1 MLSAC
6 IWLHALAQGPD
17 GEYHDMDPNHP
28 HCGLVLLLN
37 AQTKRK
43 AAKAEWLCEN
53 HYDKKKKDVPWFRQS
68 CWTCVGELKPKLR
81 WAYGHTGLPTKDNPY
96 SALFGQWDPLQLYCP
111 NEPFYQIN
119 PSFRTKF
126 TEYRTQVVYGGG
138 RICDKPV
145 KYLGCTNG
153 RGAEQ
158 CGEYFCKDYSDQPS
172 YDAHMK
178 DLINPVW
185 GSRPDLPNNNYN
197 FEYFCDCNHDRQYN
211 LASFAGVPAG
221 KSLTPFKYNGYNMAD
236 VAQECVIDDPRC
248 PVGEQHDPH
257 ATRNSYGRQ
266 CSLCPLG
273 QYKAVNASVIYNE
286 ADCKVCTDGKFT
298 SSKGSQYCMP
308 HGTCNDGQG
317 ETWSAADRTT
327 VDTTCSD
334 CPVGKFSADGKRC
347 VACTANTFANTTGLS
362 ECFTQPDCPETVPR
376 ALVGTKRSKNVEY
389 SCPTP
394 RQEEVCGV
402 LYRCCGPNCI
412 GFGDAT
418 SIRRHDNATVGGE
431 TVCCDRFPFPV
442 VGTGQQ
448 NMTDE
453 GTIEG
458 SYLGR
463 SNVIVRR
470 RVEIGHKTDAVLQN
484 RNPRAYWQP
493 GPNSRMKS
501 STDPRCTFEV
511 CLPGPCVFL
520 DMQYAGHSLANAG
533 PEISDTN
540 KEPTGYN
547 FNGTTYHEHVNISEL
562 TFVDGET
569 YCNPLFGSSV
579 VEGSLHSTGYG
590 SERTYEEAFLSDK
603 AVSAQYDPLRGTG
616 AIVPITTPQH
626 FPDHYYVNGADG
638 RLQGGQIVT
647 KGQECDS
654 RSLPAYL
661 LPPLC
666 TTSGNRKGTTGCTR
680 SGSNAVTGSYL
691 TEPHNKHTVYL
702 WQAYGL
708 TSNHDRHWRIWR
720 DAKIVEL
727 KGAFGAHDPYSN
739 TLFTLADKFILNGN
753 FVGFDKDNRV
763 VNRNFYN
770 YADPTRV
777 SIRPGTD
784 FAAYLYNDPQ
794 YLGVTYPS
802 PEGFANSFFTNTRY
816 SMRPA
821 QWGINGYLMDKRK
834 YQGAECSP
842 TVDNDR
848 TWCGFTVWSE
858 DANANADTDH
868 IIVNSTNIGKFPH
881 YMFDDTVTFS
891 GLRKRVLR
899 GTRWNKAI
907 DKHGLK
913 IYMHD
918 VKTWYTTGVTVK
930 YPPPATYTTPG
941 HMKDPP
947 ECSDDNSN
955 DAPLCTVRGS
965 GYDRLIT
972 SMFTPTGMMH
982 IGSHNTAE
990 YYHPMF
996 RPVRYISDNNPDTS
1010 CVYNH
1015 VMKEAT
1021 GENITDGPAN
1031 TYQGTRGYCYVDAA
1045 PPYAMSIVSL
1055 LRAAQVLL
1063 SQDPEHDLFVEDSSS
1078 VHTAI
1083 KDYAAAHH
1091 TPEYVS
1097 YATTRIDGTLQ
1108 FDTTGPSVGRFLVPG
1123 DVVGDT
1129 VCDLSVCDIGVNGG
1143 SRSLADHRV
1152 MCMAQGA
1159 AIVSTTGKPQAITDN
1174 PVDIPIGQEEDHVRS
1189 WYRSDML
1196 LRATYNTHSITRV
1209 GQTKARSTAWPV
1221 LVNPTAEWL
1230 YINQQYRALTTP
1242 VDYRTAVGADAV
1254 ADAVPQ
1260 FVASS
1265 RDAGYQHD
1273 GTIGSTPCSCDS
1285 QPIVFLCNLDKDP
1298 AVNAFYR
1305 KYGGLRVNAALN
1317 KGVFQ
1322 VSRCSYSWA
1331 YSPHGPDIGLY
1342 MPSTRRNVEVV
1353 ERDVMRSGTGR
1364 NGQLKRAH
1372 DVLLGK
1378 GSPAFEEAVT
1388 NLVYNDTKD
1397 YAGTDVSVYKTM
1409 YRYSCMRYPHGMIH
1423 RHQMTENLSMAIF
1436 KGQPEGGTQIMN
1448 RSTLAGYCE
1457 PGGYAD
1463 DGSVK
1468 YLHCPQARQTP
1479 AERAAFCTAPETQ
1492 LLATHIMYGLKVTDI
1507 TAESSC
1513 SKEHKV
1519 CVVVSGAA
1527 ENDGL
1532 LSTYTGGVSGG
1543 IRRDGYTL
1551 LVVPFNATFVRRYTL
1566 NPALMPLYASKE
1578 DPYVMPEP
1586 ADDTLEPLFDDDI
1599 VTVVTAS
1606 LSNWGGVCTCPS
1618 GKSYRVVDTYNCED
1632 LKCDGGAKGECVQ
1645 ENYYGKGQHVT
1656 CGPASAKTKD
1666 DADALMESTFG
1677 YRPGDVRELLYLLAD
1692 VSSYITASCADE
1704 NPVDCI
1710 AEVVTAFVDITF
1722 AESRKNT
1729 KDNCWYIPDMI
1740 GDGLRTRECVRPA
1753 DILLPLTDVMT
1764 SVMYKGITIQS
1775 AYQRAGH
1782 DIHPVVIGGVPVGA
1796 KSCERFLVSSSDV
1809 TLMLAVDQ
1817 RGCDNFDSYKRTPV
1831 KVVGREVESTTIAI
1845 AVKHLGDNSV
1855 AVAVLGSDTEVFNAP
1870 TVLSVAGL
1878 TISVFHHE
1886 PGAVHQFDVAAAR
1899 VVHASEEKLA
1909 TDFQVQCTTACEPQ
1923 GTPAHSLHYT
1933 PGAVLMGSG
1942 GDLYS
1947 NPDDTPSFSVW
1958 VMPEGTTEGTY
1969 TMQTCATQYV
1979 AASNRPPI
1987 GPQYLQG
1994 LYLRDC
2000 TSLNFDSSDVFF
2012 LVYSTKEDATKNGCA
2027 LKDPLAI
2034 GYLFRWTG
2042 TGVWQTSANVN
2053 ENATNNVFSFGSEGL
2068 YVWTDGGGTELTSA
2082 LQLHDADTRPRGCRV
2097 LLQGVMNNA
2106 LEIVQPQHSPGWTA
2120 KLKGGTAPC
2129 LDALPNHNGSESY
2142 CQYVNVTRYTGIFGI
2157 GYMKTEFPRP
2167 AHHHVGSVV
2176 ACVLVGTLLAGLVLA
2191 NVVLFCDSTGTAVE
2205 AFAWSDTA
2213 VADAAINAVAQT
2225 LQATANDDPPW
2236 VAKGGVVTWHD
2247 VAAEDGG
2254 DADVRGMTVAELY
2267 EAIDAGVSAD
2277 EHGNEIPK
2285 ALLEAVGALKT
2296 AKGD

>member
-1 MLSAC
+1 
-6 IWLHALAQGPD
+6 
-17 GEYHDMDPNHP
+17 MDRNNP
-28 HCGLVLLLN
+28 HCGLVLLESIAKN
-37 AQTKRK
+37 KKKKQTP
-43 AAKAEWLCEN
+43 AKADWLCEK
-53 HYDKKKKDVPWFRQS
+53 HYDTNSNWPWFRQD
-68 CWTCVGELKPKLR
+68 CWTCIGKLNKGKQ
-81 WAYGHTGLPTKDNPY
+81 WAYGHNGLPTADYP
-96 SALFGQWDPLQLYCP
+96 SGALFGSWSPLQLFCP
-111 NEPFYQIN
+111 NAAFYSID
-119 PSFRTKF
+119 PAFKARF
-126 TEYRTQVVYGGG
+126 TEYRTLFLGGG
-138 RICDKPV
+138 AQICDKPV
-145 KYLGCTNG
+145 KYLGCTKG
-153 RGAEQ
+153 FGAVR
-158 CGEYFCKDYSDQPS
+158 CGKYFCKDYSNQRS
-172 YDAHMK
+172 YGAHIT
-178 DLINPVW
+178 DLVNPVW
-185 GSRPDLPNNNYN
+185 GSRPDLPNENYN
-197 FEYFCDCNHDRQYN
+197 FEYFCDCNYDRDYK
-211 LASFAGVPAG
+211 LASPAGVPAG
-221 KSLTPFKYNGYNMAD
+221 LSLTPLKYGGYNMAD
-236 VAQECVIDDPRC
+236 VAQECVIDDPTC
-248 PVGEQHDPH
+248 PIGKQRDSDAIRDELGQ
-257 ATRNSYGRQ
+257 Q
-266 CSLCPLG
+266 CSPCPLG
-273 QYKAVNASVIYNE
+273 QYKPGNASVTYDE
-286 ADCKVCTDGKFT
+286 ARCLACAEGQFA
-298 SSKGSQYCMP
+298 SSEGSSYCNS
-308 HGTCNDGQG
+308 HATCNPGQG
-317 ETWSAADRTT
+317 ETWTADDHTT
-327 VDTTCSD
+327 VDTTCSN
-334 CPVGKFSADGKRC
+334 CPVGKFSADGKKC
-347 VACTANTFANTTGLS
+347 VACADNTFANTTGLS
-362 ECFTQPDCPETVPR
+362 ECFSQPHCPETVPR
-376 ALVGTKRSKNVEY
+376 ALAGWKRFKDVEY

-418 SIRRHDNATVGGE
+418 SVRRHDSATVEGE

-442 VGTGQQ
+442 VGVGRKNT
-448 NMTDE
+448 TDV

-501 STDPRCTFEV
+501 STDPRCTVEV

-540 KEPTGYN
+540 KDPTGYT
-547 FNGTTYHEHVNISEL
+547 FNGIMYHEHVNISEL

-590 SERTYEEAFLSDK
+590 SERTYEKAFLSDK

-616 AIVPITTPQH
+616 AIVPITIPQH

-702 WQAYGL
+702 WQTYGSK
-708 TSNHDRHWRIWR
+708 SNHNKQWKSFR
-720 DAKIVEL
+720 DEKIQKL
-727 KGAFGAHDPYSN
+727 KEAFVGTDQYSN

-753 FVGFDKDNRV
+753 FVGFNGDLVK
-763 VNRNFYN
+763 NRNFYN
-770 YADPTRV
+770 YDDPERV
-777 SIRPGTD
+777 SIRPGKD
-784 FAAYLYNDPQ
+784 FVDYLHNDAQ
-794 YLGVTYPS
+794 YLSVTHPS

-821 QWGINGYLMDKRK
+821 QWGINGYLMDKRG
-834 YQGAECSP
+834 YQGADCSP
-842 TVDNDR
+842 VNVDDTTEWCSFIVHSDTVDNNPDSR
-848 TWCGFTVWSE
+848 
-858 DANANADTDH
+858 H
-868 IIVNSTNIGKFPH
+868 IIVNATDIGKFPH

-907 DKHGLK
+907 DKTGLK
-913 IYMHD
+913 IYMKE
-918 VKTWYTTGVTVK
+918 VKAWYTSGNK
-930 YPPPATYTTPG
+930 NAPGTYRTPG
-941 HMKDPP
+941 QMKDPT

-955 DAPLCTVRGS
+955 DDPLCAVRGS

-982 IGSHNTAE
+982 IGLHNTAE

-996 RPVRYISDNNPDTS
+996 RPVRYVSEGTPDMS

-1015 VMKEAT
+1015 VMKE
-1021 GENITDGPAN
+1021 GIDEDGTDGPAN
-1031 TYQGTRGYCYVDAA
+1031 TYQGTRGYCYVGALI
-1045 PPYAMSIVSL
+1045 PYAMSIVSL
-1055 LRAAQVLL
+1055 LRAAQVMLTDNPTQ
-1063 SQDPEHDLFVEDSSS
+1063 SLFDDNGS
-1078 VHTAI
+1078 VHQNI
-1083 KDYAAAHH
+1083 KDYAIAHH
-1091 TPEYVS
+1091 TPEFVS

-1174 PVDIPIGQEEDHVRS
+1174 PVDIPIGQEEEHVRS

-1196 LRATYNTHSITRV
+1196 FRNNVNVHSITRT
-1209 GQTKARSTAWPV
+1209 GQAKARRTAQPV
-1221 LVNPTAEWL
+1221 LSNVEAAWL
-1230 YINQQYRALTTP
+1230 YINQQYHALTTP

-1273 GTIGSTPCSCDS
+1273 GTIGSTPCSCDN

-1298 AVNAFYR
+1298 AVNAFYHEH
-1305 KYGGLRVNAALN
+1305 GGSRVSEALHR
-1317 KGVFQ
+1317 GAFQ

-1342 MPSTRRNVEVV
+1342 MPSTRRNVEVI
-1353 ERDVMRSGTGR
+1353 ERDVMRSGTNYEDQFR
-1364 NGQLKRAH
+1364 RAR

-1378 GSPAFEEAVT
+1378 GRPAFEEAVT
-1388 NLVYNDTKD
+1388 NLVYNDTRD
-1397 YAGTDVSVYKTM
+1397 YTGTDVSVHKTM
-1409 YRYSCMRYPHGMIH
+1409 YRYSCMRFPHGMMH

-1436 KGQPEGGTQIMN
+1436 KGQPEGETQIMN

-1479 AERAAFCTAPETQ
+1479 AERAAFCTAPATQ

-1532 LSTYTGGVSGG
+1532 LSTYTGGGAGV
-1543 IRRDGYTL
+1543 RRDGYTL
-1551 LVVPFNATFVRRYTL
+1551 LVVPFNASFVRRYTL

-1586 ADDTLEPLFDDDI
+1586 ADDTLEALFDDDN
-1599 VTVVTAS
+1599 VTVVNED
-1606 LSNWGGVCTCPS
+1606 LSKWGGTCTCPS
-1618 GKSYRVVDTYNCED
+1618 GKVYRVVDTEGCNALECH
-1632 LKCDGGAKGECVQ
+1632 GGVSGECMKTGK
-1645 ENYYGKGQHVT
+1645 YGKGQHVT
-1656 CGPASAKTKD
+1656 CGSTGAKTKD

-1692 VSSYITASCADE
+1692 VSTYITASCAGKT
-1704 NPVDCI
+1704 PVDCI
-1710 AEVVTAFVDITF
+1710 ANVVTTFVDTTF

-1729 KDNCWYIPDMI
+1729 KDGCWYVPDMI
-1740 GDGLRTRECVRPA
+1740 GDGLRTRECVRPV

-1775 AYQRAGH
+1775 AYQRPGR

-1796 KSCERFLVSSSDV
+1796 KSCERFLVSASDV

-1845 AVKHLGDNSV
+1845 AAKHLGENSV

-1899 VVHASEEKLA
+1899 VVHASEDKLA
-1909 TDFQVQCTTACEPQ
+1909 TDFQVQCTTVCEPE
-1923 GTPAHSLHYT
+1923 GVPTYVLHYA
-1933 PGAVLMGSG
+1933 PGAVLMDSEEN
-1942 GDLYS
+1942 LHS

-1958 VMPEGTTEGTY
+1958 VMPGEDAVDEY
-1969 TMQTCATQYV
+1969 TMQTCATRYV
-1979 AASNRPPI
+1979 AASDRPPI
-1987 GPQYLQG
+1987 EAKYLQG
-1994 LYLRDC
+1994 LYLKDC
-2000 TSLNFDSSDVFF
+2000 TWANLAVTSDKLFI
-2012 LVYSTKEDATKNGCA
+2012 VYATKEDSAKSTCA
-2027 LKDPLAI
+2027 KDDSRAI
-2034 GYLFRWTG
+2034 GYLFRWEG
-2042 TGVWQTSANVN
+2042 TSVWQTSPT
-2053 ENATNNVFSFGSEGL
+2053 ATGTVFSFGSTNL
-2068 YVWTDGGGTELTSA
+2068 YVWTEGGDAPNAELTSV
-2082 LQLHDADTRPRGCRV
+2082 LELHDADTRPRGCRV

-2106 LEIVQPQHSPGWTA
+2106 LEIVQPQHSAGWTA
-2120 KLKGGTAPC
+2120 KVSGGTAPC
-2129 LDALPNHNGSESY
+2129 VDALPNHNGSESY

-2191 NVVLFCDSTGTAVE
+2191 NVVLFCDSTGTAVK
-2205 AFAWSDTA
+2205 AFAWSRTA
-2213 VADAAINAVAQT
+2213 VADATINAAAQA
-2225 LQATANDDPPW
+2225 LADANGDPPW
-2236 VAKGGVVTWHD
+2236 VAKDGRVTWHD
-2247 VAAEDGG
+2247 AAAEDDD
-2254 DADVRGMTVAELY
+2254 DADVYGMTIAELRR
-2267 EAIDAGVSAD
+2267 AIETGVSAD
-2277 EHGNEIPK
+2277 EHGNQIPE
-2285 ALLEAVGALKT
+2285 ALLTAVGALKST
-2296 AKGD
+2296 KGD